1 MRHALLLPLA
11 LAAAL
16 PAGAQEGPDPD
27 SLLLAGVLR
36 NGPVV
41 SESESRNRC
50 LELAGGWT
58 DPDLRPRTEG
68 LPTWCEPAESGELE
82 RAGER
87 RFFWARYRHTTPL
100 AESATDY
107 TPADTLHEEEVVL
120 FSAPLEGGR
129 LTAEWHAR
137 YDLTYWT
144 GIHLAA
150 GPTEDDGALF
160 SVLACVNG
168 TGGCRQQFLLRGRDG
183 WSVVRQAWAE
193 QLPDSAGGEF
203 WKGWFINPA
212 TLQGEA
218 SLYADDDGNC
228 CPSRILFVRVRLRDG
243 ALVLRDFR
251 VVATG
256 EP

>member
-1 MRHALLLPLA
+1 MRRGLLLPLA

-16 PAGAQEGPDPD
+16 PAAAQEGPDPD
-27 SLLLAGVLR
+27 SLLLAGVLE

-41 SESESRNRC
+41 SESDVMGRC

-82 RAGER
+82 RAGDR
-87 RFFWARYRHTTPL
+87 RFFWARYSHTTVLPDN
-100 AESATDY
+100 ADA
-107 TPADTLHEEEVVL
+107 PADTLREEEVVL

-137 YDLTYWT
+137 YDLDYWT
-144 GIHLAA
+144 GIHLASA
-150 GPTEDDGALF
+150 PTEDDGALV

-168 TGGCRQQFLLRGRDG
+168 TGGCRQQFLLRGRGG
-183 WSVVRQAWAE
+183 WNAVRQAWAE

-203 WKGWFINPA
+203 WKGSFINPA

-218 SLYADDDGNC
+218 SLYAEDDANC
-228 CPSRILFVRVRLRDG
+228 CPSRILYVRVRLRDG

-251 VVATG
+251 TVATG